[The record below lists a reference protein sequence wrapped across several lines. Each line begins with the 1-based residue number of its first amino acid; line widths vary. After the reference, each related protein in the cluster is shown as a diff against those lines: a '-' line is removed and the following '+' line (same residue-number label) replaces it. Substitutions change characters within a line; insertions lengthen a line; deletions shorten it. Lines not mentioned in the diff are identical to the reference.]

1 MNIKLS
7 NFFSPHLPLLVRV
20 SEPGAPLLVR
30 MFRWYGRG
38 LHDARAA
45 KAGLVTDQSKWWKK
59 KRMNSRGD
67 KEGQMDWKDCS
78 ISKVMH
84 EAFAATY

>member
-1 MNIKLS
+1 MDIELL
-7 NFFSPHLPLLVRV
+7 NFFSSHLPLFVRV

-45 KAGLVTDQSKWWKK
+45 KAGHVVGQSKWWKK
-59 KRMNSRGD
+59 KRMNSRGN
-67 KEGQMDWKDCS
+67 
-78 ISKVMH
+78 I
-84 EAFAATY
+84 ARI